1 MVDVAMILE
10 GTYPYVSG
18 GVSSWVHAI
27 ITAMPDLSFGLLYLS
42 PSMKAKREYKF
53 KLPSNVTDFV
63 EIYIYET
70 VLGARERSAPSLEAW
85 RAIDSAHVTMA
96 GGGWPNFDPLLSTV
110 MARNGRPRALGTEEL
125 ARSRESWDILVRLY
139 QQTAAETSFL
149 DYFWTWRYSHYPI
162 FQILQAE
169 IIPARVYHAISTGWA
184 GLLAT
189 LAKKRTGRPLVLT
202 EHGIYT
208 NERRIEIA
216 QAEWIYEEER
226 HDLFLKPEAGPLKQ
240 LWMRLFEGLGRI
252 TYDNADEIYTL
263 YGGNKRMEVAFG
275 APADRIGIIPNG
287 VKIETYPPREQRHPD
302 QPFVIGFVGRVVP
315 IKDVKT
321 LLMACRQVLDRVPNT
336 EVYIIGPTEEDQ
348 QYYEECLTLTS
359 LLGMEGKI
367 RYTGRANVREYYPK
381 LDVLVMTSV
390 SEGQPLVI
398 LEAWCA
404 EVPIVATDVGA
415 CSEMILGGDE
425 EDKALGAAGFV
436 TQVGSPQETA
446 RALIALAENPTM
458 AREMGRVGLA
468 RLKKYYDFKDMIE
481 RYRAIYRRN
490 IDREG

>member
-10 GTYPYVSG
+10 GTYPFVSG
-18 GVSSWVHAI
+18 GVSSWVHALI
-27 ITAMPDLSFGLLYLS
+27 KAMPELKFGLIYLS
-42 PSMKAKREYKF
+42 PSMKAEQTYKF
-53 KLPSNVTDFV
+53 ELPPNVTDFV
-63 EIYIYET
+63 VIYVYET
-70 VLGARERSAPSLEAW
+70 VLGTREPSAPSREAW
-85 RAIDSAHVTMA
+85 KVVEDAHTIMV
-96 GGGWPNFDPLLSTV
+96 GGGWPNFHPLLNTV
-110 MARNGRPRALGTEEL
+110 VPRSGCPRQLRTDDLAL
-125 ARSRESWDILVRLY
+125 SRESWEILVRLY
-139 QQTAAETSFL
+139 QRTAGETSFL

-184 GLLAT
+184 GLLAA
-189 LAKKRTGRPLVLT
+189 LAKKRTGRPLILT

-226 HDLFLKPEAGPLKQ
+226 SDLFLKPEAGPLKQ
-240 LWMRLFEGLGRI
+240 IWMRLFEGLGRI

-263 YGGNKRMEVAFG
+263 YGGNKRMEITFG
-275 APADRIGIIPNG
+275 APADRIAIIPNG
-287 VKIETYPPREQRHPD
+287 VKIESYPPREQRRLD
-302 QPFVIGFVGRVVP
+302 QPFVIGFIGRVVP

-321 LLMACRQVLDRVPNT
+321 LLTACRQVLSRVPNT

-359 LLGMEGKI
+359 LLGMTGKI
-367 RYTGRANVREYYPK
+367 RYTGRVNVREYYAK
-381 LDVLVMTSV
+381 LDAMVMTSV

-404 EVPIVATDVGA
+404 EVPVVATDVGA

-425 EDKALGAAGFV
+425 EDRALGAAGFV
-436 TQVGSPQETA
+436 TPVGSPQETA
-446 RALIALAENPTM
+446 RALITLGENPAM
-458 AREMGRVGLA
+458 AREMGRVGLT
-468 RLKKYYDFKDMIE
+468 RLRKYYDLEDMID

-490 IDREG
+490 IDWQG

>member
-1 MVDVAMILE
+1 MADVAMILE

-27 ITAMPDLSFGLLYLS
+27 ITAMPDLTFGLIYLA
-42 PSMKAKREYKF
+42 PSMKAKREFKY
-53 KLPSNVTDFV
+53 KLPPNVTDFV
-63 EIYIYET
+63 EIYIFET
-70 VLGARERSAPSLEAW
+70 VMGTPERSAPSPEAW
-85 RAIDSAHVTMA
+85 KAVEDAHLTMA
-96 GGGWPNFDPLLSTV
+96 GGDWPDFDPLLNAV
-110 MARNGRPRALGTEEL
+110 IARNGRPRQLGTEDL
-125 ARSRESWDILVRLY
+125 ALSREAWELVLRLY
-139 QQTAAETSFL
+139 QRAAGETSFL
-149 DYFWTWRYSHYPI
+149 DYFWTWRYTHYPI
-162 FQILQAE
+162 LQILQAE
-169 IIPARVYHAISTGWA
+169 IIPARLYHAVSTGWA
-184 GLLAT
+184 GFLGS

-226 HDLFLKPEAGPLKQ
+226 NDLFLKPEAGPLKQ
-240 LWMRLFEGLGRI
+240 MWMRLFEGLGRV
-252 TYDNADEIYTL
+252 TYDYADEIYTL
-263 YGGNKRMEVAFG
+263 YGGNQRMQITFG
-275 APADRIGIIPNG
+275 APADKIGIIPNG
-287 VKIETYPPREQRHPD
+287 VVIESYPPREQRRPD
-302 QPFVIGFVGRVVP
+302 QPFRIGFVGRVVP

-321 LLMACRQVLDRVPNT
+321 LLMACRQVVEQVPNT

-359 LLGMEGKI
+359 LLGLEGKV

-381 LDVLVMTSV
+381 LDVLVMTSI

-404 EVPIVATDVGA
+404 EVPVVATDVGA
-415 CSEMILGGDE
+415 CAEMILGGDE

-446 RALIALAENPTM
+446 QALITLAENPAV

-468 RLKKYYDFKDMIE
+468 RLKKYYDFKDMID
-481 RYRAIYRRN
+481 RYRAIYLRN
-490 IDREG
+490 MAREG